1 MTGTDDLVPVLKR
14 LKLGKILE
22 TLDLRLEQAATES
35 LDPLEFLFRVLHDE
49 VERRDS
55 KNLQDRLER
64 AGFEHDKTLEGFNW
78 QFNPQIPKS
87 RIVDLATCLFID
99 RKENILFIGPAGVGK
114 SHLAQALG
122 HRAVRRGHDVL
133 FLTAARLFAHL
144 REGRGDGTYEK
155 RLAKLVSV
163 DVLILDDLLLTP
175 LKGDEPG
182 DLYELIRLRYER
194 APMIVTSNRDDKE
207 WTAVFGDPLLATA
220 AVDRLLHHAH
230 VIEIDGPS
238 FRNQRRG
245 RKGHQ
250 PEASA

>member
-14 LKLGKILE
+14 LKLGPVLQ
-22 TLDLRLEQAATES
+22 TLDLRVEQAAKES

-78 QFNPQIPKS
+78 QFNPQIQKS
-87 RIVDLATCLFID
+87 KIVDLATCLFIE

-133 FLTAARLFAHL
+133 FLTAARFFAHL
-144 REGRGDGTYEK
+144 REGRGDGSYEK
-155 RLAKLVSV
+155 RLAKLVSI
-163 DVLILDDLLLTP
+163 DVLILDDFLLTP
-175 LKGDEPG
+175 LRGDEPG

-194 APMIVTSNRDDKE
+194 APLIVTSNRDDKE
-207 WTAVFGDPLLATA
+207 WTSVFGDALLATA

-230 VIEIDGPS
+230 VVEIDGPS

-245 RKGHQ
+245 RKGSST
-250 PEASA
+250 EASA